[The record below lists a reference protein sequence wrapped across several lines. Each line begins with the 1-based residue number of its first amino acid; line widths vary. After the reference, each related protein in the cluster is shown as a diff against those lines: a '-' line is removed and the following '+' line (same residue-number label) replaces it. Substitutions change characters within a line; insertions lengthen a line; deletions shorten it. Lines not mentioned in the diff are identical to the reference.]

1 MGTTCIFIY
10 GYNVNNFHVITD
22 FINMLL
28 LVYNIPLS
36 ECAMVYLTI
45 SFGSLFNFSR
55 NSAT

>member
-1 MGTTCIFIY
+1 MLLQTLL
-10 GYNVNNFHVITD
+10 
-22 FINMLL
+22 NMLL